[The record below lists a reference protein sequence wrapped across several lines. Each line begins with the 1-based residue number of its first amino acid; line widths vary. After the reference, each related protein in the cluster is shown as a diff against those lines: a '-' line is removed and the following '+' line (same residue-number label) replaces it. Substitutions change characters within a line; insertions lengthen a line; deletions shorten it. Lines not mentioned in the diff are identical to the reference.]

1 VLELTSVE
9 ELDKTGVL
17 RQGDF
22 GWRIVEIVTK
32 TNNRALSWTAG
43 PCRLSSA
50 EIGTPP
56 EEAGR

>member
-17 RQGDF
+17 RQGDL
-22 GWRIVEIVTK
+22 WVEIVAK